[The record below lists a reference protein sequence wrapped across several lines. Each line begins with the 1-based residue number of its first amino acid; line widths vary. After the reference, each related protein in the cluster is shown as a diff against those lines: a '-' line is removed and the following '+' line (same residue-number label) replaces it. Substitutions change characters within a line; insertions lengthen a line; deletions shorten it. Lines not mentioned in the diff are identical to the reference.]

1 MVDKKLKIR
10 VKRGW
15 IAYPGSTLQQNYAEE
30 LKHGYLFWEIEDKH
44 RFDVKFCELPNPKPF
59 VTIDWAGDVTKTSKL
74 AATYPVGSRF
84 RVRSN
89 EPLTQKDATG
99 ITAKLRDVVQATE
112 VTFKVDQY
120 FNRNTITTGNT
131 TVTKTDLRNI
141 DVIMKLLKQ
150 YHKTSQVNSTE
161 WESVSELVNG
171 YIQASGED
179 EVVRNA
185 KWSLRHLRFDNILA
199 YGEKNVINFDALNGV
214 VGIFGPNR
222 AGKSS
227 IVGAIMYA
235 LFNGTDRGSMKNL
248 HIVNVR
254 KPFCYAKAII
264 NVNGTDYV
272 IERQT
277 VKHENKRGVMHAN
290 TSLNVFRI
298 DDGEAVDLAGEQRTD
313 TEKVIKQLIGTADDF
328 LLTSLSAQDE
338 GKLFISHGSSRR
350 RQILSKFLDLD
361 VFDKMHDLAKVDA
374 NGIKSTLKNL
384 PERDWT
390 ALEDECII
398 KLETCDR
405 LIEEK
410 DSKLV
415 ECQEKI
421 VELRR
426 ELSVHNDVTPVTK
439 TQVETQNERVNRAT
453 KLVADL
459 VSKVSNGKDAI
470 QRNVHRLATIEHLQS
485 EHNIVELKKRLDAF
499 KTLEATVVALRHSYE
514 KEATV
519 LKQQERA
526 LKILDDVPCGDE
538 YPTCKFIKDAHLV
551 KDKIEPQRERL
562 EKALEKLTKA
572 EDALVVVKRED
583 IQDKITKVEGLN
595 DMHTKLHVETS
606 EKRTQQFQFETNL
619 EAARAAA
626 ASAQERLTEL
636 EAALK
641 NDENVEVVSMRA
653 EIDRFQSMLKVLDN
667 EKMDLATERG
677 RVQSVMDKNVAERRQ
692 REEMLQRLKE
702 FELVSH
708 AFSRNGIPSVIVSS
722 QLPIINAEVA
732 KILHGI
738 VDFTVELEAE
748 DDSDVMELFINY
760 GDSRRIIEL
769 GSGMEKMIASIAL
782 RAALTNI
789 SSLPKTDMFVIDE
802 GFGAL
807 DGAAVEACQRLLTA
821 LRRNFKTIVVITHV
835 DGIKDA
841 ADTVLEINKVE
852 KDARVVYD

>member
-1 MVDKKLKIR
+1 MADKQLKIR

-30 LKHGYLFWEIEDKH
+30 LKHGYLFWEIENRD

-59 VTIDWAGDVTKTSKL
+59 VTIDWAGDVVKTSNV
-74 AATYPVGSRF
+74 AATFPQGSRF
-84 RVRSN
+84 RIRSS

-99 ITAKLRDVVQATE
+99 ITARLRDVVLATE

-120 FNRNTITTGNT
+120 FNRNTITSGNT
-131 TVTKTDLRNI
+131 TVMKADLRNI

-150 YHKTSQVNSTE
+150 YHKSAQVTNDE
-161 WESVSELVNG
+161 WANVNELVNV
-171 YIQASGED
+171 YLQASGED

-199 YGEKNVINFDALNGV
+199 YGEGNSINFEGLNGT

-248 HIVNVR
+248 HVVNVR

-290 TSLNVFRI
+290 TSLNVYRI
-298 DDGEAVDLAGEQRTD
+298 EDGEAIDLAGEQRND
-313 TEKVIKQLIGTADDF
+313 TEKVIRQLIGTSDDF

-374 NGIKSTLKNL
+374 NGIKNVLKNL

-390 ALEDECII
+390 GLEIDYRR
-398 KLETCDR
+398 KLGECDR

-410 DSKLV
+410 DTKLI

-421 VELRR
+421 VELRH
-426 ELSVHNDVTPVTK
+426 ELSSHNDVIPVTK
-439 TQVETQNERVNRAT
+439 TQVETQRERVAHAN
-453 KLVADL
+453 KQSADL
-459 VSKVSNGKDAI
+459 ISKLTNCQEAI
-470 QRNVHRLATIEHLQS
+470 QRNVYKIASIEHLQS
-485 EHNIVELKKRLDAF
+485 ENNLIELKKRLDAF
-499 KTLEATVVALRHSYE
+499 KTLESTVIALKHSYE
-514 KEATV
+514 KEATL
-519 LKQQERA
+519 LKQQERS

-538 YPTCKFIKDAHLV
+538 YPTCKFIKDAYLV
-551 KDKIEPQRERL
+551 KDKIDPQKDRV
-562 EKALEKLTKA
+562 EKALEKTKKA
-572 EDALVVVKRED
+572 EDALVVLKRED
-583 IQDKITKVEGLN
+583 IQDKIMKVEGLS
-595 DMHTKLHVETS
+595 DVHTKLQVETS
-606 EKRTQQFQFETNL
+606 EKRTQLFQLETRI
-619 EAARAAA
+619 EAARVSVV
-626 ASAQERLTEL
+626 SAQERLIEL
-636 EAALK
+636 EEAIK
-641 NDENVEVVSMRA
+641 NDENVEVVTMRT
-653 EIDRFQSMLKVLDN
+653 EIDRLQNVLKQYDK

-677 RVQSVMDKNVAERRQ
+677 RIQSVFDQNNTERQQ
-692 REEMLQRLKE
+692 RDVMLQKLKE
-702 FELVSH
+702 YELVSQ
-708 AFSRNGIPSVIVSS
+708 AFSRSGIPSVIVSS
-722 QLPIINAEVA
+722 QLPIINAEVS

-748 DDSDVMELFINY
+748 DDSDMMELFINY

-807 DGAAVEACQRLLTA
+807 DGAMVEACQRLLTS
-821 LRRNFKTIVVITHV
+821 LRRYFKTIIVITHV

-841 ADTVLEINKVE
+841 ADIVLEITKNE
-852 KDARVVYD
+852 KDAKVVYD